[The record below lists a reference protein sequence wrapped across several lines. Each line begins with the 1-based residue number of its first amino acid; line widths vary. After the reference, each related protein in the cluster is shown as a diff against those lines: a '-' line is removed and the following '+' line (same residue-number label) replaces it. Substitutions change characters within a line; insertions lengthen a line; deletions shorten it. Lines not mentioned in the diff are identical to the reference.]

1 MRGQNQSTS
10 DQLLEIDRLIKRAER
25 RATTLRNQLSCDAG
39 DDLEAVSQF
48 SDTLDK
54 ILQLKL
60 SRDMLA
66 QFVTFDCGFTRKKTL
81 VH

>member
-1 MRGQNQSTS
+1 MR

-25 RATTLRNQLSCDAG
+25 RATTMRNQLSCDAA
-39 DDLEAVSQF
+39 DDGLEAVSQF

-60 SRDMLA
+60 SRDLLE
-66 QFVTFDCGFTRKKTL
+66 QLVTFDCGLTRKKTF